1 MEFELN
7 ELIQKWKNKD
17 EFKIRQN
24 VQQLLNCLTQ
34 KPNHDHHRFSLELKD
49 HVDETLKLL
58 IEIVDHNQ
66 NPEVLILSCTC
77 ISYLVYY
84 SHHTVYHYL
93 CMMLDD
99 NLDTNLVNKN
109 DDESSLK
116 QALLKIVENTD
127 RPDKFRLCAFLG
139 GLLNNRFVVSQIIN
153 LNCDHFFLIHSLLIK
168 LSHLKLDHTFHVFRI
183 LLSWFRSLKTH
194 QNKLFSQFKP
204 SFDESDQIKSTL
216 KTLDSNWKSSFS
228 GVNDCVKAIYKL
240 LIELHLEYCHHFQ
253 IESDVFLISQVQ
265 DALQRPWDWNGK
277 YRKLSILIPFIGWQT
292 ILKREPKLPSLLIK
306 YLSINNLAS
315 AITECYKCLISSMS
329 KSQDGQEAWS
339 RFFLDLI
346 IEAMSSNKSVVYENT
361 IAHLLPC
368 TLVNIINSYQLL
380 SQKLNAID
388 SQIVLIRVALKHQ
401 VDLKVEKKEQIVQ
414 TSLHS
419 QQDSVRLE
427 SFFFLLDSKLIKSQ
441 DILMSHIKNFLSH
454 NLNIDSPLF
463 RQKLIFKLTD
473 YFQKWLRPSNRRPNF
488 DLKAFRQDFILIQ
501 QFLFANLIPGA
512 NFQRRTTSLLLLESF
527 FKLNKE
533 LDIDMPISKE
543 CANTLLFSI
552 MDRDDTIREVAS
564 KLLASIINCKPEIFK
579 LNEPALVAINLI
591 NCPKHQEAQSGA
603 LLLSSLVSINDH
615 QLCIQRK
622 KIRGEMDLLY
632 YLLSTLEQ
640 KKCIIETQNVLKASY
655 EHPLHGYLLCIN
667 YILSSPVSFQRLIN
681 CHFQPLSNFV
691 NQLVQFT
698 SKLIQSMLE
707 LLSLNSNNF
716 QTSPSF
722 KEMSIA
728 LNQFMDDE
736 ESISLSPQ
744 FQCLLTYYWLNIK
757 ESCSLLANLAHLQSI
772 CENEFITKDTLI
784 VIGRLIITALMRCR
798 HKGAI
803 EACCLSLGLF
813 AQSTLAIKFEKEVTI
828 PQTLLLETISQL
840 KDSVKHSSTTRRSA
854 GFGMIIKGILVGEA
868 KYLKANSSQ
877 ITGNIKSSFH
887 IAVEKLISFINLDL
901 NQANSSTDN
910 IQSVSIHILRSLII
924 STALSSLSLN
934 ICERLILICIEGLSS
949 PIWSI
954 RNASLQLFGACC
966 SRIMG
971 QRNVIDSEGQA
982 ISGTLTFSNLLF
994 KYPSLESMINS
1005 CLTESIDK
1013 QSSNNFPSSLV
1024 PLLSFISNLS
1034 PCGFESTYSQEI
1046 SSKVFILLKSSFWK
1060 VRSLASRCL
1069 LSVAN
1074 IHQLKFELLQNLESS
1089 NLASNQVHGIIM
1101 TIHNLWLL
1109 REEFQLED
1117 TFFQLFESKFRNWT
1131 QVNSILTKEYEKV
1144 FRNSNMVTLSDS
1156 ENEIKINLNSIYRLT
1171 DPLSSLSQRLSVIT
1185 FLNLNV
1191 QNLHSTIDHN
1201 LDLKVQFYFF
1211 LLNLL
1216 HDEESE
1222 VRKVTSSFIQT
1233 WLSLSFTPS
1242 FNIASQLLL
1251 QNLAQVKSDQ
1261 LIQLVWRQLEAYPSI
1276 MNHDFENESKLI
1288 IFEEENR
1295 NLFLEQFF
1303 LFAQLF
1309 HLITALIEH
1318 DNQNLHLTQ
1327 SSLDQICKDIL
1338 IISQHDLSISSLM
1351 QLSNGKISKLFTKLF
1366 NLLIRIRLISS
1377 YCLQKDQFLAQIE
1390 SKAEEIFKMVD
1401 NYLTFDKLFRTTDQ
1415 FLSHINGNQLS

>member
-1 MEFELN
+1 
-7 ELIQKWKNKD
+7 
-17 EFKIRQN
+17 
-24 VQQLLNCLTQ
+24 
-34 KPNHDHHRFSLELKD
+34 
-49 HVDETLKLL
+49 
-58 IEIVDHNQ
+58 
-66 NPEVLILSCTC
+66 
-77 ISYLVYY
+77 
-84 SHHTVYHYL
+84 
-93 CMMLDD
+93 
-99 NLDTNLVNKN
+99 
-109 DDESSLK
+109 
-116 QALLKIVENTD
+116 
-127 RPDKFRLCAFLG
+127 
-139 GLLNNRFVVSQIIN
+139 
-153 LNCDHFFLIHSLLIK
+153 
-168 LSHLKLDHTFHVFRI
+168 
-183 LLSWFRSLKTH
+183 
-194 QNKLFSQFKP
+194 
-204 SFDESDQIKSTL
+204 
-216 KTLDSNWKSSFS
+216 
-228 GVNDCVKAIYKL
+228 
-240 LIELHLEYCHHFQ
+240 
-253 IESDVFLISQVQ
+253 
-265 DALQRPWDWNGK
+265 
-277 YRKLSILIPFIGWQT
+277 
-292 ILKREPKLPSLLIK
+292 
-306 YLSINNLAS
+306 
-315 AITECYKCLISSMS
+315 
-329 KSQDGQEAWS
+329 
-339 RFFLDLI
+339 
-346 IEAMSSNKSVVYENT
+346 
-361 IAHLLPC
+361 
-368 TLVNIINSYQLL
+368 
-380 SQKLNAID
+380 
-388 SQIVLIRVALKHQ
+388 
-401 VDLKVEKKEQIVQ
+401 
-414 TSLHS
+414 
-419 QQDSVRLE
+419 
-427 SFFFLLDSKLIKSQ
+427 
-441 DILMSHIKNFLSH
+441 
-454 NLNIDSPLF
+454 
-463 RQKLIFKLTD
+463 
-473 YFQKWLRPSNRRPNF
+473 
-488 DLKAFRQDFILIQ
+488 
-501 QFLFANLIPGA
+501 
-512 NFQRRTTSLLLLESF
+512 
-527 FKLNKE
+527 
-533 LDIDMPISKE
+533 
-543 CANTLLFSI
+543 
-552 MDRDDTIREVAS
+552 
-564 KLLASIINCKPEIFK
+564 
-579 LNEPALVAINLI
+579 
-591 NCPKHQEAQSGA
+591 
-603 LLLSSLVSINDH
+603 
-615 QLCIQRK
+615 
-622 KIRGEMDLLY
+622 
-632 YLLSTLEQ
+632 
-640 KKCIIETQNVLKASY
+640 
-655 EHPLHGYLLCIN
+655 
-667 YILSSPVSFQRLIN
+667 
-681 CHFQPLSNFV
+681 
-691 NQLVQFT
+691 
-698 SKLIQSMLE
+698 
-707 LLSLNSNNF
+707 
-716 QTSPSF
+716 
-722 KEMSIA
+722 
-728 LNQFMDDE
+728 
-736 ESISLSPQ
+736 
-744 FQCLLTYYWLNIK
+744 
-757 ESCSLLANLAHLQSI
+757 
-772 CENEFITKDTLI
+772 
-784 VIGRLIITALMRCR
+784 
-798 HKGAI
+798 
-803 EACCLSLGLF
+803 
-813 AQSTLAIKFEKEVTI
+813 
-828 PQTLLLETISQL
+828 
-840 KDSVKHSSTTRRSA
+840 
-854 GFGMIIKGILVGEA
+854 
-868 KYLKANSSQ
+868 
-877 ITGNIKSSFH
+877 
-887 IAVEKLISFINLDL
+887 
-901 NQANSSTDN
+901 
-910 IQSVSIHILRSLII
+910 
-924 STALSSLSLN
+924 
-934 ICERLILICIEGLSS
+934 
-949 PIWSI
+949 
-954 RNASLQLFGACC
+954 
-966 SRIMG
+966 MG

-1156 ENEIKINLNSIYRLT
+1156 ENEIKLNLNSIYLIQELTRLT